1 MDQDNLSLD
10 LLLQETLAL
19 SEILKETSG
28 KMQKHESASASKDL
42 SLVETQENKDNT
54 EKNIKEEVQATHTD
68 HDQEYSDK
76 FDSSFD
82 RFETKMLEETF
93 DQIEMIQRKNSL
105 AIIEELRKEQL
116 RKEEEKLAKIREEE
130 LHILERE
137 EKESLHLELLAEE
150 IEQEELSLED
160 IRLAE
165 EKREEELRESIRQ
178 ELREEVRR
186 KIREEHLQKAQEFA
200 AVDQSFARSIFAPT
214 NKALISYPHAP
225 GIIYKLDSSIGTF
238 CVRGFPTENI
248 ALSMKELNKTTG
260 PKRSQLKL
268 SPEDGLTQ
276 VKFFVTKSLELAE
289 AIKEQIVNRRFPH
302 QEDSVCNIS
311 DPGFSWWMN
320 ADELNENTEDSGR
333 FEIFFKAHS
342 VNRMEKFIQLG
353 PIGDSSLAA
362 QRMNQARALLSDSFP
377 ISEYSCDEKNFSIA
391 TSKPD
396 HLGFIA
402 FKNIFLHGENETELE
417 NFPET
422 PVGRSLFYYFQELAT
437 VRKFWIEVKAS
448 LS

>member
-19 SEILKETSG
+19 SEILKETSV
-28 KMQKHESASASKDL
+28 KMQKHEGVVASNDQ
-42 SLVETQENKDNT
+42 SLQTQKNEKEPTYDNGD
-54 EKNIKEEVQATHTD
+54 E
-68 HDQEYSDK
+68 EYSDK
-76 FDSSFD
+76 FDTQFN

-116 RKEEEKLAKIREEE
+116 RKEEEKLEKIRAEETRLLQIEEE
-130 LHILERE
+130 
-137 EKESLHLELLAEE
+137 ESLRLELLAEE
-150 IEQEELSLED
+150 IEAQALTKED
-160 IRLAE
+160 LRLAE
-165 EKREEELRESIRQ
+165 IRKEELLREQVREKIREEMRDEI
-178 ELREEVRR
+178 REEMRR
-186 KIREEHLQKAQEFA
+186 KIRAEQLEKAQILA
-200 AVDQSFARSIFAPT
+200 QTDQSFARSIFAPT
-214 NKALISYPHAP
+214 KKPVMNYPHAP

-248 ALSMKELNKTTG
+248 ALAMKDIYKSTS

-268 SPEDGLTQ
+268 SEEDELSQ
-276 VKFFVTKSLELAE
+276 VKFFVTKSVELAE

-302 QEDSVCNIS
+302 QEDAVCNIS

-320 ADELNENTEDSGR
+320 ADELDEGDEASGR
-333 FEIFFKAHS
+333 IEIFFKAHG
-342 VNRMEKFIQLG
+342 VNRMDKLIQLG
-353 PIGDSSLAA
+353 PIGDSALAI
-362 QRMNQARALLSDSFP
+362 QKMNQARALLNESFP
-377 ISEYSCDEKNFSIA
+377 IIEYSCDEKNFSVA

-417 NFPET
+417 NFPDT
-422 PVGRSLFYYFQELAT
+422 LVGRSLFYYLHELAT

>member
-28 KMQKHESASASKDL
+28 KMQKHKGAVAFNDQ
-42 SLVETQENKDNT
+42 SLQTQKNE
-54 EKNIKEEVQATHTD
+54 EKEPIYNGDE
-68 HDQEYSDK
+68 EYSDK
-76 FDSSFD
+76 FDTQFNC
-82 RFETKMLEETF
+82 FETKMLEETF

-116 RKEEEKLAKIREEE
+116 RKEEEKLVRIRAEETRLIEAEEE
-130 LHILERE
+130 
-137 EKESLHLELLAEE
+137 ESLRLELLAEE
-150 IEQEELSLED
+150 IEAQEITKED
-160 IRLAE
+160 LRLAE
-165 EKREEELRESIRQ
+165 IRKEEILREQI
-178 ELREEVRR
+178 REEVREEMRR
-186 KIREEHLQKAQEFA
+186 KLREEQLQKAQILAEN
-200 AVDQSFARSIFAPT
+200 DQSFARSIFAPT
-214 NKALISYPHAP
+214 KKPLMNYPHAP

-248 ALSMKELNKTTG
+248 ALAMKDIYKSTS

-268 SPEDGLTQ
+268 GEEDGLSQ
-276 VKFFVTKSLELAE
+276 VKFFVTKSVELAE

-320 ADELNENTEDSGR
+320 ADELNEMGEASGR
-333 FEIFFKAHS
+333 FEIFFKAHG
-342 VNRMEKFIQLG
+342 VNRMDKFIQLG
-353 PIGDSSLAA
+353 PIGDSTLAI
-362 QRMNQARALLSDSFP
+362 QKMNQARTLLNDSFP
-377 ISEYSCDEKNFSIA
+377 IIEYSCDEKNFSVA

-417 NFPET
+417 NFPDT
-422 PVGRSLFYYFQELAT
+422 SVGRSLFYYLQELAT

>member
-28 KMQKHESASASKDL
+28 KMQKHEGAVASNDQ
-42 SLVETQENKDNT
+42 SLQTQKNE
-54 EKNIKEEVQATHTD
+54 EKEPIYNGDE
-68 HDQEYSDK
+68 EYSDK
-76 FDSSFD
+76 FDTQFN

-116 RKEEEKLAKIREEE
+116 RKEEEKLERIRAEETRLIEAEEE
-130 LHILERE
+130 
-137 EKESLHLELLAEE
+137 ESLRLELLAEE
-150 IEQEELSLED
+150 IEAQEITKED
-160 IRLAE
+160 LRLAE
-165 EKREEELRESIRQ
+165 IRKEEILREQI
-178 ELREEVRR
+178 REEVREEMRR
-186 KIREEHLQKAQEFA
+186 KLREEQLQKAQILAEN
-200 AVDQSFARSIFAPT
+200 DQSFARSIFAPT
-214 NKALISYPHAP
+214 KKPLMNYPHAP

-248 ALSMKELNKTTG
+248 ALAMKDIYKSTS

-268 SPEDGLTQ
+268 GEEDELSQ
-276 VKFFVTKSLELAE
+276 VKFFVTKSVELAE

-320 ADELNENTEDSGR
+320 ADELNEMGEASGR
-333 FEIFFKAHS
+333 FEIFFKAHG
-342 VNRMEKFIQLG
+342 VNRMDKFIQLG
-353 PIGDSSLAA
+353 PIGDSTLAI
-362 QRMNQARALLSDSFP
+362 QKMNQARTLLNDSFP
-377 ISEYSCDEKNFSIA
+377 IIEYSCDEKNFSVA

-417 NFPET
+417 NFPDT
-422 PVGRSLFYYFQELAT
+422 SVGRSLFYYLQELAT